1 MRRPRTQDDLDAVF
15 VAGQT
20 PERSRAAARQLEAWA
35 AEGTRPGDEV
45 NAAQLLVLAGEQ
57 FARAGDDHEAARV
70 LRRAVATG
78 EPVVPDVRC
87 YLHHALLAIG
97 EVEAARELADG
108 IRRERPA
115 DADVYLFIGEDLEVH
130 GDLRSAHRWLT
141 LGARTAL
148 ADVDDADTLDAFDA
162 ASGAAFL
169 LTARKRVRE
178 VLGMPPDDWD
188 ELVPPLDRDDDL
200 PG

>member
-15 VAGQT
+15 VPGQT

-57 FARAGDDHEAARV
+57 LARAGDTHEAVRV

-87 YLHHALLAIG
+87 YLHHALLEAG
-97 EVEAARELADG
+97 DVDAAREVADG
-108 IRRERPA
+108 IRRGRPA
-115 DADVYLFIGEDLEVH
+115 DGDVYLFVGEDLEIH
-130 GDLRSAHRWLT
+130 GDLRGAHRWLT

-148 ADVDDADTLDAFDA
+148 DDVDDADQLDALDA
-162 ASGAAFL
+162 ASEAAFL
-169 LTARKRVRE
+169 LMARKRVRE
-178 VLGMPPDDWD
+178 ALGMPPDDWD
-188 ELVPPLDRDDDL
+188 ELVPPLDPDDDL
-200 PG
+200 S